1 MIVGT
6 RRFSTEVLAN
16 YICSNT
22 PAKSSI
28 VKFLEDIPR
37 PDSAAPDD
45 WRLIFVDCLGLDNTA
60 ISMMLKT
67 EGTDFLSHD
76 IIALFNLSHNDTSL
90 SDLIDL
96 GVRGFFY
103 DTDQGNIILKGIC
116 ALKNGE
122 LWVARGALM
131 KYVSQKQRTT
141 PQLDET
147 AGLLTRREKEVL
159 LLLASGATNEEIS
172 CKLFVS
178 PHTVKTHIY
187 HTLKKLGVQN
197 RLQAA
202 LWAAKHLN

>member
-22 PAKSSI
+22 PAKLSI
-28 VKFLEDIPR
+28 VNQLSDIPP
-37 PDSAAPDD
+37 PDNSSPDN
-45 WRLIFVDCLGLDNTA
+45 WRLIFYDCLDLDIA
-60 ISMMLKT
+60 GISMMLKT
-67 EGTDFLSHD
+67 EGTDYLGHD
-76 IIALFNLSHNDTSL
+76 IIALLNLIHDDNIL
-90 SDLIDL
+90 EEFIDL

-103 DTDQGNIILKGIC
+103 DTDQGDTILKGIC

-122 LWVARGALM
+122 IWVPRGDLT
-131 KYVSQKQRTT
+131 KYVSQRQRTT

-147 AGLLTRREKEVL
+147 TGLLTRREKEVL
-159 LLLASGATNEEIS
+159 LLLASAATNEEIS
-172 CKLFVS
+172 RLLFIS

-187 HTLKKLGVQN
+187 NSLKKLDMRN

-202 LWAAKHLN
+202 LWAAKNLK